1 MDSGPTGPPVLVAS
15 GFSPAEAAKKIRT
28 MTPKFNAS
36 DERRVSRATEHYE
49 PYIDFE
55 ELLRRTRSE
64 NSSFNGPGDISF
76 EDLRA
81 R

>member
-49 PYIDFE
+49 PYIDFD
-55 ELLRRTRSE
+55 LLLEQTASIT
-64 NSSFNGPGDISF
+64 NVVGATS
-76 EDLRA
+76 
-81 R
+81 